1 VLHTTVGA
9 LHATMGVRAA
19 LHERIP
25 MVVLAGESIGFAE
38 GAHSVMGRQWL
49 RLLTDVGGPARLM
62 EHCVKW
68 SFGLNTSVILPHTVQ
83 RACQLAMA
91 APKGPVFVSV
101 PTEFLMEAMSADAP
115 PAVLAVP
122 PAAQPAAIEDLARV
136 LSEAKIRSS
145 SRKRRAKAFQQFSP
159 WLQSLSCWARRCSMP
174 AALLRQFPA
183 RPSALRRRGRRGHGR
198 GAARGGSGV
207 SRRGGGAM
215 ASAVGASGA
224 AHPGRRPGRG
234 PAALQPALLGFR
246 TDLIVRASSTLRLQR
261 SSSS

>member
-1 VLHTTVGA
+1 MKGLSGAETLLRVLRAMGVERIFASPGSDWAPLWEALAKLHWPDVPEYLSSRHEETAVGMATGYAKATGKLPAVVLHTTVGA

-101 PTEFLMEAMSADAP
+101 
-115 PAVLAVP
+115 
-122 PAAQPAAIEDLARV
+122 
-136 LSEAKIRSS
+136 
-145 SRKRRAKAFQQFSP
+145 
-159 WLQSLSCWARRCSMP
+159 C
-174 AALLRQFPA
+174 
-183 RPSALRRRGRRGHGR
+183 RPS
-198 GAARGGSGV
+198 S
-207 SRRGGGAM
+207 
-215 ASAVGASGA
+215 
-224 AHPGRRPGRG
+224 
-234 PAALQPALLGFR
+234 
-246 TDLIVRASSTLRLQR
+246 
-261 SSSS
+261 